1 MTGLGAVRPLAT
13 AAQARLWAAE
23 QVTAGTGELNVPV
36 ALRLHGPLDSD
47 ALVRAVR
54 ALVTRHESLRS
65 TFALDTRGRL
75 RWTAHGPEHVP
86 VQVVD
91 LTDRSD
97 PHAAAQRFVEDVAW
111 RPFDLASEV
120 LRTAVLALAPDDH
133 VLVCTGHHVVFDD
146 WSVAVFF
153 RELEVLY
160 AAALRGLDGA
170 RMLPP
175 LTFGYTELSFEEQ
188 RQRSRG
194 ALDEQV
200 AYWVGQ
206 LAGAEPVAV
215 PTDRPRPA
223 VRTAH
228 ADEHPFALPGPLV
241 TRLTEVGRACGAS
254 PFMTLLAGFHAL
266 LRRWTGQTD
275 ITVGTLV
282 TGRTTPEREK
292 LITCLVNTLAIRSSA
307 PAGVA
312 FADLLAGIRQRTL
325 DAFAHQEAPY
335 DQVVAALPE
344 PAPAGRRPLVQV
356 TFELQNTTTDVAALR
371 GGRGELPVFRGLST
385 AAHPVPRLTARHD
398 LELALGTGAGD
409 AELSGRVVYPTD
421 LFDGGTIAAVVRDF
435 QTLLDEVA
443 ADPHRAV

>member
-13 AAQARLWAAE
+13 ATQARLWAAE
-23 QVTAGTGELNVPV
+23 QLTPGTGELNVPV
-36 ALRLHGPLDSD
+36 ALRLRGPLDSD
-47 ALVRAVR
+47 ALVRALR
-54 ALVTRHESLRS
+54 ALAARHESLRS

-75 RWTAHGPEHVP
+75 RWTAHGPEHFRVE
-86 VQVVD
+86 VVD
-91 LTDRSD
+91 LTDRPD
-97 PHAAAQRFVEDVAW
+97 PHAAAQRLVEDVAW

-120 LRTAVLALAPDDH
+120 LRTAVLTLAPDDH
-133 VLVCTGHHVVFDD
+133 VLVCAGHHVVFDD

-175 LTFGYTELSFEEQ
+175 LAFGYTELSFEEQ
-188 RQRSRG
+188 RLRSRG
-194 ALDEQV
+194 TLDDQV
-200 AYWVGQ
+200 AYWAGQ

-215 PTDRPRPA
+215 PADRPRPA

-228 ADEHPFALPGPLV
+228 ADEHAFALPGPLV

-292 LITCLVNTLAIRSSA
+292 LITCLVNTLAIRSTA
-307 PAGVA
+307 PKGVS
-312 FADLLAGIRQRTL
+312 FVDLLTGIRQRTL

-344 PAPAGRRPLVQV
+344 PAAGRRPLVQV

-371 GGRGELPVFRGLST
+371 GGRGELPVFRGLAT
-385 AAHPVPRLTARHD
+385 TAHPVPRLTARHD

-421 LFDGGTIAAVVRDF
+421 LFDAGTITAVVRDF
-435 QTLLDEVA
+435 RTLLDEVA
-443 ADPHRAV
+443 ADPHRPV